1 MTFKDKQ
8 PLLNQPQ
15 DFVIL
20 KKQTK
25 KNPHEF
31 LIAFLPLFV
40 LLET

>member
-20 KKQTK
+20 KKQK